1 MNSAR
6 FINNFIDIFL
16 NSLNKRISIWIDL
29 YKFGKMPLVK
39 ISTVFNIDLEF
50 ETAPVFKR
58 ILAYLSDLTL
68 LVIYFFIAKSLL
80 YRNLD
85 SSDENYKSMI
95 GLHILLISVP
105 MLLYSLLAEIFL
117 NGQTVGKKLMKIRVL
132 SLEGGQPTSSQYI
145 IRWMM
150 KVFEWPFLFGT
161 VIFRSELISSYILT
175 TCFFGVVVVIIISS
189 TKLSQRLGDLAA
201 NTVVV
206 NALSPFTVNDTIFI
220 NVNNTDY
227 KVMFPEV
234 LRLSDRDISTIKNV
248 LDEFYSNHTIDTVPR
263 VSDKVKEVL
272 RIKTDLYPT
281 DFLEKLLKDYNYLA
295 NQ

>member
-1 MNSAR
+1 
-6 FINNFIDIFL
+6 
-16 NSLNKRISIWIDL
+16 
-29 YKFGKMPLVK
+29 MPPVK

-58 ILAYLSDLTL
+58 ILAYMADLTL
-68 LVIYFFIAKSLL
+68 LIIYFFIAKNFL
-80 YRNLD
+80 YRNLLND
-85 SSDENYKSMI
+85 SKEAYQSMI
-95 GLHILLISVP
+95 GIHILLISIP
-105 MLLYSLLAEIFL
+105 MLLYSLLAENFM
-117 NGQTVGKKLMKIRVL
+117 NGQTIGKKLMKIRVL
-132 SLEGGQPTSSQYI
+132 SLEGGQPTTSQYI

-161 VIFRSELISSYILT
+161 VLFRSELISGYILT
-175 TCFFGVVVVIIISS
+175 TCFLGVVVVIIISS
-189 TKLSQRLGDLAA
+189 TKLNQRLGDLAA

-206 NALSPFTVNDTIFI
+206 NALSPFSVNDTIFI
-220 NVNNTDY
+220 NVSNPNY

-248 LDEFYSNHTIDTVPR
+248 LDEFYSNHTTDTIPR

-272 RIKTDLYPT
+272 HIKTDLYPT
-281 DFLEKLLKDYNYLA
+281 DFLEKLLMDYNYLA

>member
-1 MNSAR
+1 
-6 FINNFIDIFL
+6 
-16 NSLNKRISIWIDL
+16 
-29 YKFGKMPLVK
+29 MPPVK

-58 ILAYLSDLTL
+58 VLAYLADLTL
-68 LVIYFFIAKSLL
+68 LVIYFFIAKDLL
-80 YRNLD
+80 YRNLLNAPDD
-85 SSDENYKSMI
+85 SFKSMMGI
-95 GLHILLISVP
+95 HILLISIP
-105 MLLYSLLAEIFL
+105 MLLYSLLAENFL
-117 NGQTVGKKLMKIRVL
+117 NGQTIGKKIMKIRVL

-145 IRWMM
+145 IRWML

-248 LDEFYSNHTIDTVPR
+248 LNEFYRNHTTDTIPR
-263 VSDKVKEVL
+263 VSDKVKDVL
-272 RIKTDLYPT
+272 HIKTDLYPT